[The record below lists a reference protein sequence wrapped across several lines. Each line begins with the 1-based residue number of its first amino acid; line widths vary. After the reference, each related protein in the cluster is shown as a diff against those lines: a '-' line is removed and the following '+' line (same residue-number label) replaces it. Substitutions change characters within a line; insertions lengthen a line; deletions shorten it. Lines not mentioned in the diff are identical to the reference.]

1 MEFVRNIIFVFEIDN
16 SSEPK
21 FSWTA
26 MGEVLKWRMDRL
38 ALEMCQQCLGRE
50 SRGCGVWPGRV
61 AWQFFVT
68 LLGWLSD
75 PFKWLSDHSSLVP
88 FARDHCST

>member
-1 MEFVRNIIFVFEIDN
+1 MEFLRNIIFVFEIDN
-16 SSEPK
+16 SFEPK

-50 SRGCGVWPGRV
+50 SRGWVVWPGSRGGTTWPGNSAGDLFGMV
-61 AWQFFVT
+61 
-68 LLGWLSD
+68 
-75 PFKWLSDHSSLVP
+75 K
-88 FARDHCST
+88 